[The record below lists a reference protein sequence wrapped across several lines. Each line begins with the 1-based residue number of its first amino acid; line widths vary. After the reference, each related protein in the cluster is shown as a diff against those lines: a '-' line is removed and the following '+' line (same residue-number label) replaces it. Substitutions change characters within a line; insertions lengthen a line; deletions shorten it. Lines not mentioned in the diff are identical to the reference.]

1 MKALVIILLSMK
13 ANPILS
19 DWEHLLQF
27 LPDNMTELAKT
38 SGAVKRWRNITS
50 GEELLRINLAY
61 VVEDLSLRS
70 TAGWSSQSE
79 MAEMKDTSVLHR
91 LKQSVPFLEH
101 VLAHLLNHR
110 IYGEPT
116 KGPTFSI
123 KDASVLSVPGS
134 HGTDWRIHATYNPQ
148 YIRLGRV
155 EVTDYTGGERL
166 DRDHYHTDEIVIADR
181 GLSRAKGLHAVA
193 EEDAFSL
200 VRMHW
205 QNIRLQD
212 LNGEALDLQ
221 SILSRADAGDE
232 QTFVYIPSEGKK
244 SLRARLLIRS
254 LPIDKVEKARRN
266 ARTQATKKGRTPS
279 PIALQLAGYFCLLTT
294 LPEEIAPADLVFE
307 LYRIRWQI
315 ELFFK
320 RCKSLLHLD
329 QLRADDPLL
338 VRAYILGKLIEV
350 ALITLL
356 TTEGESF
363 SPWGVPR
370 QRRAAPINMEAS
382 AFASY

>member
-1 MKALVIILLSMK
+1 MK
-13 ANPILS
+13 ANPILR

-38 SGAVKRWRNITS
+38 SGAVKRWRNITT

-91 LKQSVPFLEH
+91 LKQSVPFLEQ
-101 VLAHLLNHR
+101 VLAHLINHR
-110 IYGEPT
+110 IYGEHAN
-116 KGPTFSI
+116 GSSFSI
-123 KDASVLSVPGS
+123 KDASILSVPGS
-134 HGTDWRIHATYNPQ
+134 TGTDWRIHATYDPQ
-148 YIRLGRV
+148 YSRLSRV

-166 DRDHYHTDEIVIADR
+166 DRDHYLTDELVLADR
-181 GLSRAKGLHAVA
+181 GLARAKGLHAVA
-193 EEDAFSL
+193 EENAFSL

-205 QNIRLQD
+205 MNIRLQD
-212 LNGEALDLQ
+212 SNGGSLNLE
-221 SILSRADAGDE
+221 SILARADAGDE
-232 QTFVYIPSEGKK
+232 QTTVYIPAEGKK
-244 SLRARLLIRS
+244 PLQARLLIRP
-254 LPIDKVEKARRN
+254 LPLEKAEKAHRN
-266 ARTQATKKGRTPS
+266 VRSQAIKKGRTPS
-279 PIALQLAGYFCLLTT
+279 PIALKLAGYFCLLTT
-294 LPEEIAPADLVFE
+294 LPEKIASADLVFE

-370 QRRAAPINMEAS
+370 QRRSAPINMEAS

>member
-1 MKALVIILLSMK
+1 MKAVVFILLSMK
-13 ANPILS
+13 ANQIFS
-19 DWEHLLQF
+19 DWGHLLQF
-27 LPDNMTELAKT
+27 LPDNMTELAKA
-38 SGAVKRWRNITS
+38 SGAVKRWRNITT

-91 LKQSVPFLEH
+91 LKQSVPFLEQ

-110 IYGEPT
+110 LHGEPAN
-116 KGPTFSI
+116 GPTFNI
-123 KDASVLSVPGS
+123 KDASVLSELGS
-134 HGTDWRIHATYNPQ
+134 TGTDWRIHATYNPQ
-148 YIRLGRV
+148 YMRLSRV

-166 DRDHYHTDEIVIADR
+166 DRDHYLTDEIVLGDR
-181 GLSRAKGLHAVA
+181 GLSRAKGMHAVA
-193 EEDAFSL
+193 EENAFSL

-212 LNGEALDLQ
+212 QHDNALNLQ
-221 SILSRADAGDE
+221 SILDRADAGDQ
-232 QTFVYIPSEGKK
+232 QTIVYIPCEGKK
-244 SLRARLLIRS
+244 PLRARLLVRP
-254 LPIDKVEKARRN
+254 LPTDKREKARRSV
-266 ARTQATKKGRTPS
+266 RTKATKKGRTPGS
-279 PIALQLAGYFCLLTT
+279 IALQLAGYFCVLTT
-294 LPEEIAPADLVFE
+294 LPEEIASIDLVFE

-370 QRRAAPINMEAS
+370 QRRAAPIYMEAS